1 MGAIEILHD
10 DDDDSKTYMYVTT
23 VGMLWSA
30 VAYCGLNK

>member
-1 MGAIEILHD
+1 MDAIEILHD
-10 DDDDSKTYMYVTT
+10 DDDDSKTYVTT